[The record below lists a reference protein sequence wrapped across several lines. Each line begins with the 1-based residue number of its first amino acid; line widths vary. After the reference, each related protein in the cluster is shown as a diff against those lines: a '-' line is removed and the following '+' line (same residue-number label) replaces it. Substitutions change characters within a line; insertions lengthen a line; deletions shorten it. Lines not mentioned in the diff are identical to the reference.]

1 MDVLVCVQVYK
12 EGNWSPV
19 FVDDRIPC
27 NVLGKPAYSTS
38 RSELLNIY
46 IYIYI
51 YIDVDVDISATWQDG
66 RPHLHT
72 VNRGSPLASL
82 PHLCAPVT
90 FPCCPPLELSRLLSR

>member
-38 RSELLNIY
+38 RSDTL
-46 IYIYI
+46 
-51 YIDVDVDISATWQDG
+51 
-66 RPHLHT
+66 
-72 VNRGSPLASL
+72 
-82 PHLCAPVT
+82 
-90 FPCCPPLELSRLLSR
+90 